1 MASSPRRVVLHSYW
15 KSSCAWRVRIALN
28 LLGID
33 YEYKAVHLLRD
44 GGEQFDQAFT
54 AHSPMAQ
61 VPLLE
66 VYPPDAAST
75 GASPFRLTQ
84 SVAIL
89 EYLASSFPSATVTL
103 YPSEPAV
110 AAAVREIVEVIN
122 AGVQPLQNLAVLRRV
137 KAVAGGDAD
146 AADAASAAWGA
157 HWVAKGLAA
166 ADALV
171 ARHGRD
177 GLAVSAAGG
186 VTAADV
192 VLVPAALA
200 APRFGVD
207 VSAYPHVAAVVARFQ
222 DTEAF
227 AKATPAACPDAA

>member
-1 MASSPRRVVLHSYW
+1 
-15 KSSCAWRVRIALN
+15 
-28 LLGID
+28 
-33 YEYKAVHLLRD
+33 
-44 GGEQFDQAFT
+44 
-54 AHSPMAQ
+54 MAQ

-66 VYPPDAAST
+66 VYPLDAAST
-75 GASPFRLTQ
+75 GAPPFRLTQ

-89 EYLASSFPSATVTL
+89 EYLASSFPSPTVTL

-146 AADAASAAWGA
+146 AADAASATWGA

-171 ARHGRD
+171 ARHGGD

-186 VTAADV
+186 VTAAEA

-207 VSAYPHVAAVVARFQ
+207 VSAYPYVAAVVARFQ

-227 AKATPAACPDAA
+227 AKAAPAACPDAV